1 MPYLSPLFM
10 YMLLR
15 TLFYTSLIVH
25 TVSTSYSTEYLIN
38 KRVFISDPLTKCI
51 FHKQLYTKM
60 ILNPVQLT
68 SSLDNKSRSH
78 SLSKSFRASYNTL
91 KCTGFFPS
99 LTCWAKALQRSATI
113 WSSVKSPKNNIRFRK
128 LFFQKKNGR
137 FANALFWKK
146 IIVKSVFTDFLLGVL
161 LWMWK
166 CVFFLRLLLYIL
178 A

>member
-1 MPYLSPLFM
+1 MHFSQA
-10 YMLLR
+10 
-15 TLFYTSLIVH
+15 
-25 TVSTSYSTEYLIN
+25 TV
-38 KRVFISDPLTKCI
+38 
-51 FHKQLYTKM
+51 YTKM

-128 LFFQKKNGR
+128 LFFHVSFFKKKVDLQMHFFEKIYCKKCFHGF
-137 FANALFWKK
+137 FARCLALN
-146 IIVKSVFTDFLLGVL
+146 VKMCYFL
-161 LWMWK
+161 W
-166 CVFFLRLLLYIL
+166 LLLYIL
-178 A
+178 AYHSTHRYTYIPWIACCCKIAEAGFDNSPFHSWGLYEYESK

>member
-1 MPYLSPLFM
+1 M
-10 YMLLR
+10 YSILHF
-15 TLFYTSLIVH
+15 TLPDLIVH
-25 TVSTSYSTEYLIN
+25 TQYILQYRMN
-38 KRVFISDPLTKCI
+38 KRVLISDPVTKCI

-128 LFFQKKNGR
+128 LFFHVSFFKKKVDLQMHFFEKIYCKKCFHGF
-137 FANALFWKK
+137 FARCLALN
-146 IIVKSVFTDFLLGVL
+146 VK
-161 LWMWK
+161 M
-166 CVFFLRLLLYIL
+166 CFFSSASTLHTSIS
-178 A
+178 

>member
-1 MPYLSPLFM
+1 MHFSQA
-10 YMLLR
+10 
-15 TLFYTSLIVH
+15 
-25 TVSTSYSTEYLIN
+25 TV
-38 KRVFISDPLTKCI
+38 
-51 FHKQLYTKM
+51 YTKM

-128 LFFQKKNGR
+128 LFFSCKFFQKKR
-137 FANALFWKK
+137 SICKCTFLKK
-146 IIVKSVFTDFLLGVL
+146 FIVKSVFTDFLLGVL

-166 CVFFLRLLLYIL
+166 CVFFLWLLLYIL
-178 A
+178 AYHSTHRYTYIPWIACCCKIAEAGFDNSPFHSWGLYVWIWK